1 MNNTGQTIIN
11 IASATLSTTYGI
23 FQIRIYKSLEDG
35 LEHAVLLKGKGKVL
49 EPALVRIHSQC
60 LTGEAFT
67 SLRCD
72 CRKQLIKSLT
82 EIGKAKSG
90 CLIYLNQEGRGIGLA
105 NKIKA
110 YALQEKGYD
119 TIEANEQLGFAAD
132 LRSYEVAAQILKD
145 LNICK
150 INILTN
156 NPDKVTQLENFG
168 IEIFKTIPLEIK
180 PNSIDIH
187 YLKTKK
193 YKLGHKLKLV

>member
-1 MNNTGQTIIN
+1 MNDTKQTIIN
-11 IASATLSTTYGI
+11 IASTTLSTTYGI

-35 LEHAVLLKGKGKVL
+35 LEHAVLLKGKKIR

-60 LTGEAFT
+60 LTGEVFT

-72 CRKQLIKSLT
+72 CREQLIKSLT

-90 CLIYLNQEGRGIGLA
+90 VLIYLNQEGRGIGLA

-110 YALQEKGYD
+110 YALQESGLD
-119 TIEANEQLGFAAD
+119 TVEANEQLGFAAD
-132 LRSYEVAAQILKD
+132 PRSYEVAAQILKE

-156 NPDKVTQLENFG
+156 NPDKVAQLENFG
-168 IEIFKTIPLEIK
+168 IIINKTIPLEIK
-180 PNSIDIH
+180 PNPIAIS